1 MGPEQPSSSASE
13 STKKRHRYERV
24 KERQEQRK
32 RYSAAEALLDL
43 QREDGVVEGSED
55 LENEDDTFA
64 TTENVESPVVCD
76 DDTENDQNL
85 ISMMR
90 AELQRLTSE
99 NMELKGKLQENILS
113 PESLRNDNNKVKH

>member
-64 TTENVESPVVCD
+64 CD
-76 DDTENDQNL
+76 LPLVISTHLSSSVACL
-85 ISMMR
+85 ISCTHP
-90 AELQRLTSE
+90 LT
-99 NMELKGKLQENILS
+99 K
-113 PESLRNDNNKVKH
+113 